1 MCGEAALERRE
12 VGVGV
17 PSVAL
22 LPVGSGGAGR
32 SHEVEVLAE
41 PWGEVECVRD
51 EPPRLVLVRVRG
63 IRTEARRT
71 DAGRASGTVGVDR
84 AGGWK
89 DRSKGGDGGGA
100 VRAGERMGVAGG
112 QMRRWVWFCSR
123 SGGES
128 PGVAHGCKGP
138 RWPRRDEGEISRFG
152 RREMRDRVHQPQ
164 ARVTHAPELPKV
176 AALDEGRVHGRA
188 LAGFHPLLFPKE
200 MTRAEVPRWQR
211 GQVVHIWHRR
221 ARRRRIKE
229 VVGSRHQITPALIPS
244 WRWVVIRH
252 PRQRG

>member
-89 DRSKGGDGGGA
+89 DRSKGGMAGGLCARVSEWGWLAGKCAGGCGSARGVGGSHLALRTGAKGHSGLGGTKVRYRGLGGA
-100 VRAGERMGVAGG
+100 
-112 QMRRWVWFCSR
+112 
-123 SGGES
+123 
-128 PGVAHGCKGP
+128 K
-138 RWPRRDEGEISRFG
+138 
-152 RREMRDRVHQPQ
+152 
-164 ARVTHAPELPKV
+164 
-176 AALDEGRVHGRA
+176 
-188 LAGFHPLLFPKE
+188 
-200 MTRAEVPRWQR
+200 
-211 GQVVHIWHRR
+211 
-221 ARRRRIKE
+221 
-229 VVGSRHQITPALIPS
+229 
-244 WRWVVIRH
+244 
-252 PRQRG
+252 